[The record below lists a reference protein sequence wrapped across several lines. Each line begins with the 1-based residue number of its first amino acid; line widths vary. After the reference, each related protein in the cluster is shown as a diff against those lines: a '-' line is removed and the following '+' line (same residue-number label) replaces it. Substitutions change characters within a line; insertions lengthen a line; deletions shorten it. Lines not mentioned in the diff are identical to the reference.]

1 MPPFDYTQPMT
12 FLNAFEQFS
21 VALHGVMV
29 ALRDEVNFGEERDEA
44 ILNAATLLCSLLEDT
59 QSEANV
65 LMEKLERRVLSD

>member
-12 FLNAFEQFS
+12 FINAFEQFS

-44 ILNAATLLCSLLEDT
+44 ILNAAALLCSLLEGT

-65 LMEKLERRVLSD
+65 LMEKLERRGVAF

>member
-1 MPPFDYTQPMT
+1 MT

-29 ALRDEVNFGEERDEA
+29 ALRDEVNFVEERDEA
-44 ILNAATLLCSLLEDT
+44 ILNAAALLCSLLEDT

-65 LMEKLERRVLSD
+65 LMEKLERRGVAF

>member
-1 MPPFDYTQPMT
+1 MPTFDYTQPMT

-44 ILNAATLLCSLLEDT
+44 ILNAAALLCSLLEDT

-65 LMEKLERRVLSD
+65 LLEKLERRGVAF

>member
-29 ALRDEVNFGEERDEA
+29 ALRDEVNFGESRDVA
-44 ILNAATLLCSLLEDT
+44 ILNAAALLCSLLEDT

-65 LMEKLERRVLSD
+65 LLEKLERRGVAF

>member
-44 ILNAATLLCSLLEDT
+44 ILNAAALLCSLLEDT

-65 LMEKLERRVLSD
+65 LMEKLERRGVAF

>member
-1 MPPFDYTQPMT
+1 MPTFDYTQPMT

-59 QSEANV
+59 QSEANA
-65 LMEKLERRVLSD
+65 LRERLERRVVKK

>member
-29 ALRDEVNFGEERDEA
+29 ALRDEVNFCEERDEA
-44 ILNAATLLCSLLEDT
+44 ILNAAALLCSLLEDT

-65 LMEKLERRVLSD
+65 LMEKLERRGVAF